1 MISRFFCK
9 EQQKRSDLEHD
20 VRNALAGIQ
29 LERKKM
35 FLAVKTMFT
44 AILQQ
49 EKHMKRIEEALARGR
64 TDSEDQTP

>member
-1 MISRFFCK
+1 
-9 EQQKRSDLEHD
+9 LEHD

-64 TDSEDQTP
+64 VDPEDKEA